1 MKKAVIIL
9 PTYNEA
15 ENVSTLIPA
24 IFSQQSFSKNWKL
37 YIVVVDDNSP
47 DQTAAKVINLQKKY
61 SALYLITGKKR
72 GLGRAYI
79 RGFKYAIEKIHPD
92 VIFEMDG
99 DWSHSPKLIPE
110 FIKRIDAGADFIIGS
125 RYIPGG
131 AIPAEWALHRK
142 ILSYLGNIIIRL
154 GFMKLKIHEW
164 TNGYRAIRTVF
175 LKKIIDELDPFNGY
189 VFQIAVLDRAVKQN
203 ISIIE
208 IPVQFKER
216 KSGRSKI
223 SSGKYIFDIFLYI
236 FLNSSFIKFAFVGFT
251 GFIVNALGLEF
262 FYRVGFTPAVAA
274 ALGGELAT
282 VSNFMWNN
290 LWSFKH
296 KKIAHDRGLIPKF
309 AQFNAV
315 AIGAIAIQAIVVGLG
330 TILFGDQTRFVFLVL
345 AVTIFVIPYSYFMYN
360 KFIWKHHE

>member
-24 IFSQQSFSKNWKL
+24 IFSQQSFSKNLKL

-92 VIFEMDG
+92 VIFETDG

-131 AIPAEWALHRK
+131 AIPAE
-142 ILSYLGNIIIRL
+142 
-154 GFMKLKIHEW
+154 
-164 TNGYRAIRTVF
+164 
-175 LKKIIDELDPFNGY
+175 
-189 VFQIAVLDRAVKQN
+189 
-203 ISIIE
+203 
-208 IPVQFKER
+208 
-216 KSGRSKI
+216 
-223 SSGKYIFDIFLYI
+223 
-236 FLNSSFIKFAFVGFT
+236 
-251 GFIVNALGLEF
+251 
-262 FYRVGFTPAVAA
+262 
-274 ALGGELAT
+274 
-282 VSNFMWNN
+282 
-290 LWSFKH
+290 
-296 KKIAHDRGLIPKF
+296 
-309 AQFNAV
+309 
-315 AIGAIAIQAIVVGLG
+315 
-330 TILFGDQTRFVFLVL
+330 
-345 AVTIFVIPYSYFMYN
+345 
-360 KFIWKHHE
+360 